1 MAQTKSIFEELAP
14 FASMVVDQ
22 GRGVVVSD
30 LAFAS
35 AEDRYSTAFIRLGT
49 GVALP
54 ANSSVKLFQSNI
66 GATGQGSPFALTV
79 AETNNTNGDRQPS
92 NQVYIATHFGFQIYA
107 VQSGATSISPMATYG
122 DVYKVAAGTSWNLT
136 IGDGIKR
143 TLGTVLEYPAGS
155 GVDAQAAVSNATNSL
170 AGNGIVQYPNNGW
183 VGCSS
188 RKLPIPV
195 IFPPNIQ
202 VDIELL
208 TGNAQQLAGN
218 AYSTGGNGAALASGD
233 YIAYR
238 ATFHGFRMTLP
249 A

>member
-35 AEDRYSTAFIRLGT
+35 AEDRYSTAFIQLGA
-49 GVALP
+49 GVSLP
-54 ANSSVKLFQSNI
+54 ANSSVKLFQTNI
-66 GATGQGSPFALTV
+66 GGTGQGSPFALTV

-92 NQVYIATHFGFQIYA
+92 NQVYIATHFGYQLYA
-107 VQSGATSISPMATYG
+107 VTSGSTAISPLASYA
-122 DVYKVAAGTSWNLT
+122 DVYKIAAGTSWNLT

-155 GVDAQAAVSNATNSL
+155 GVDGQATGGATFGT
-170 AGNGIVQYPNNGW
+170 AFPNNGW

-208 TGNAQQLAGN
+208 TGNAQQLQGN
-218 AYSTGGNGAALASGD
+218 AYSTGGVGAALAVGD

>member
-1 MAQTKSIFEELAP
+1 MAHNKSIFEELAP

-35 AEDRYSTAFIRLGT
+35 AEDRYSTAFITLGAAAT
-49 GVALP
+49 LP
-54 ANSSVKLFQSNI
+54 SNSTVKLFQSNI
-66 GATGQGSPFALTV
+66 GQTGQGSPFALTV

-92 NQVYIATHFGFQIYA
+92 NQVYIATHFGFQLYA
-107 VQSGATSISPMATYG
+107 VQSGQTAIAPLATYG
-122 DVYKVAAGTSWNLT
+122 DAYKIAAGTTWNLT

-143 TLGTVLEYPAGS
+143 TLGTVLEYPSGS
-155 GVDAQAAVSNATNSL
+155 GIDTQAALGQASTTSS
-170 AGNGIVQYPNNGW
+170 QYPNNGW

-202 VDIELL
+202 VDIELK
-208 TGNAQQLAGN
+208 TGNAQPLEGLCFGTTITGN
-218 AYSTGGNGAALASGD
+218 ALASGD
-233 YIAYR
+233 VIAYR

>member
-35 AEDRYSTAFIRLGT
+35 AEDRYSTAFITLGALAT
-49 GVALP
+49 LP
-54 ANSSVKLFQSNI
+54 ANSSVKLFQTNI
-66 GATGQGSPFALTV
+66 GGTGQGSPFALTV

-107 VQSGATSISPMATYG
+107 VQSGLTSIAPLSNYG
-122 DVYKVAAGTSWNLT
+122 DMYKVAAGTSWNLT

-155 GVDAQAAVSNATNSL
+155 GIDAQAAVSGATAVS
-170 AGNGIVQYPNNGW
+170 ADFPNNGW
-183 VGCSS
+183 VGCSA

-208 TGNAQQLAGN
+208 TGNAQPLEGGCYGTTVTGN
-218 AYSTGGNGAALASGD
+218 ALKANDL
-233 YIAYR
+233 IAYR